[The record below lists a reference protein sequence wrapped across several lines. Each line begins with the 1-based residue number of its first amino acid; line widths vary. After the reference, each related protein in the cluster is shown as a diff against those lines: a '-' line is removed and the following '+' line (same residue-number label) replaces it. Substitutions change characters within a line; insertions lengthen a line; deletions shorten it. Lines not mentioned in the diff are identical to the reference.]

1 MKKLWTGVMALTAM
15 AGLMACDDSSS
26 SSSFEIPTYGTETA
40 LPDSCSMEV
49 AKVDTTYFACF
60 ENKWVEVKDSAIV
73 EQFKKGLDEEK
84 VKAKLE
90 ELEELLKPSTP
101 AIPKSSD
108 SKESDK
114 EVQSSDSEEPE
125 SSDDDKEECTGRHC
139 KDKSSSSKN
148 SGSDNGSGNGGGSD
162 SDPESSSAAEGGD
175 TESSDSGSLVSYDD
189 VAISASSSL
198 LYGKSTTISV
208 IPSDAVSQCV
218 INVDNKD
225 YEDQLPASYDCS
237 FEITNNNTGTENIT
251 LTFTLDEFKLNGEGQ
266 ISNGDKTKT
275 IVLYYEGFNF
285 GRNAAFEFLD
295 KSLTWKGAASSGTI
309 VFGDINEGISASQ
322 VVRAIENKGFTCETK
337 ISGSGKQQTTSAE
350 CSKVDSDNRIGYIVN
365 VILDAGMLKPKL
377 GDVQTRV
384 TVVGKT

>member
-26 SSSFEIPTYGTETA
+26 SSSFEIPTYGTEAA

-60 ENKWVEVKDSAIV
+60 ENKWVEIKDSAIV

-90 ELEELLKPSTP
+90 ELEDLLKQNTP

-108 SKESDK
+108 SKESDE

-125 SSDDDKEECTGRHC
+125 SSDDDEEECTGRHC

-148 SGSDNGSGNGGGSD
+148 SGSDNGSENGGGSD